1 MKGKRITE
9 VLICQAIFYKNKGQI
24 QQKIQS
30 LHILYAK
37 KNQTKRKKK
46 QPKNIKE
53 CTKQMKQSS

>member
-37 KNQTKRKKK
+37 KNQTKRKKNNQK
-46 QPKNIKE
+46 TSRSVLNK
-53 CTKQMKQSS
+53 

>member
-37 KNQTKRKKK
+37 KKNKQKEKKK
-46 QPKNIKE
+46 
-53 CTKQMKQSS
+53 TKKHQGVY

>member
-37 KNQTKRKKK
+37 KNKQKEKKTTKKH
-46 QPKNIKE
+46 QGVY
-53 CTKQMKQSS
+53 